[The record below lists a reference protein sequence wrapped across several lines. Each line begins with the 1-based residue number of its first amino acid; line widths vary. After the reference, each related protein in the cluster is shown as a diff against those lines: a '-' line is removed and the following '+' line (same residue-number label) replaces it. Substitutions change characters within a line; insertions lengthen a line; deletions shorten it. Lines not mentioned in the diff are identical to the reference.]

1 MTRLRSKPCV
11 DQHVDSHQLAAGS
24 SLILLLYVG
33 SNTKH
38 VGGFSNYA
46 SQEHDPWMEQQPNRG
61 YTTCSKCGVLNF
73 IHSSLSPLSR
83 QLSASGDMIFSHKAG
98 ERICLVKYGVADQD
112 DGADFFLDV
121 SRIAT
126 SLDNPAE

>member
-1 MTRLRSKPCV
+1 MMPVRNMIPGWNSNPIEVTLHVQNAGLSISSIHHCHHSK
-11 DQHVDSHQLAAGS
+11 Q
-24 SLILLLYVG
+24 I
-33 SNTKH
+33 N
-38 VGGFSNYA
+38 
-46 SQEHDPWMEQQPNRG
+46 
-61 YTTCSKCGVLNF
+61 
-73 IHSSLSPLSR
+73 
-83 QLSASGDMIFSHKAG
+83 ASGDMIFSHKAG

>member
-1 MTRLRSKPCV
+1 
-11 DQHVDSHQLAAGS
+11 
-24 SLILLLYVG
+24 
-33 SNTKH
+33 
-38 VGGFSNYA
+38 
-46 SQEHDPWMEQQPNRG
+46 
-61 YTTCSKCGVLNF
+61 
-73 IHSSLSPLSR
+73 
-83 QLSASGDMIFSHKAG
+83 MIFSHKAG